1 MNTSV
6 LLAVAIAGCV
16 ELTAAFSSSTLSSS
30 LDLPSATF
38 SPQSSTS
45 ALFLEGRGDYYG
57 ESGLSFVIREF
68 GAYDQLEGIV
78 ELTGRPLPE
87 RPDGIVCV
95 AKYSSAMDPA
105 CVKTE
110 AQYERLARDNPSTC
124 FLRCFR
130 EYEDGDLLM
139 GQAGVTA
146 FPTFDVF
153 YGGNRVARIT
163 GSSSY
168 TELEK
173 LLGMYQMQN
182 SKLDLFSES
191 ADNSR
196 RLEWGDGKMKSPMET
211 PRTTGRF
218 IPGYDW
224 DKDGG
229 AFDEA
234 AKSYED
240 DFEDTFG
247 NWVPDTDYK

>member
-1 MNTSV
+1 MVNCSSTV
-6 LLAVAIAGCV
+6 VLAVATAGLFV
-16 ELTAAFSSSTLSSS
+16 ARTEGFSRSPPASSSSSS
-30 LDLPSATF
+30 V
-38 SPQSSTS
+38 
-45 ALFLEGRGDYYG
+45 LFLAEGRGDYDG
-57 ESGLSFVIREF
+57 ESGSSFVLREF

-95 AKYSSAMDPA
+95 AKYSSSLDPA

-146 FPTFDVF
+146 FPSFDVF
-153 YGGNRVARIT
+153 YGGNRVARIS

-173 LLGMYQMQN
+173 LLGMYALQN
-182 SKLDLFSES
+182 TKLDLFSES

-196 RLEWGDGKMKSPMET
+196 RLEWGDGKIKSPMDT

-224 DKDGG
+224 DKDDG
-229 AFDEA
+229 AFDDA
-234 AKSYED
+234 ASKYED
-240 DFEDTFG
+240 DFENTFG

>member
-1 MNTSV
+1 MVNCSSTV
-6 LLAVAIAGCV
+6 VLAVATAGLFV
-16 ELTAAFSSSTLSSS
+16 ARTEGFSRSPPASSSSSS
-30 LDLPSATF
+30 V
-38 SPQSSTS
+38 
-45 ALFLEGRGDYYG
+45 LFLAEGRGDYYG
-57 ESGLSFVIREF
+57 ESGSSFVIREF

-95 AKYSSAMDPA
+95 AKYSSSLDPA

-146 FPTFDVF
+146 LPTFDVF
-153 YGGNRVARIT
+153 YGGNRVARIS

-168 TELEK
+168 TDLDK
-173 LLGMYQMQN
+173 LLGMYQLQN
-182 SKLDLFSES
+182 TKLDLFSES

-196 RLEWGDGKMKSPMET
+196 RLEWGDGKIKSPMDT

-224 DKDGG
+224 DKDDG
-229 AFDEA
+229 AFDDA
-234 AKSYED
+234 ASKYED
-240 DFEDTFG
+240 DFENTFG

>member
-1 MNTSV
+1 M
-6 LLAVAIAGCV
+6 
-16 ELTAAFSSSTLSSS
+16 
-30 LDLPSATF
+30 
-38 SPQSSTS
+38 
-45 ALFLEGRGDYYG
+45 FLEGRGDYYG
-57 ESGLSFVIREF
+57 ESGSSFVIREF
-68 GAYDQLEGIV
+68 GTYDQLEGIV

-153 YGGNRVARIT
+153 YGGNRIARIT

-196 RLEWGDGKMKSPMET
+196 RLEWGDGKIKSPMET

>member
-1 MNTSV
+1 MVNCSSTV
-6 LLAVAIAGCV
+6 VLAVATAGLLIART
-16 ELTAAFSSSTLSSS
+16 ESFSRSPAASSSS
-30 LDLPSATF
+30 
-38 SPQSSTS
+38 S
-45 ALFLEGRGDYYG
+45 ALFLAEGRGDYYG
-57 ESGLSFVIREF
+57 ESGSSFVIREF

-95 AKYSSAMDPA
+95 AKYSSSLDPA

-153 YGGNRVARIT
+153 YGGNRVARIS

-168 TELEK
+168 TELDK
-173 LLGMYQMQN
+173 ILGMYQLQN
-182 SKLDLFSES
+182 TKLDLFSES

-196 RLEWGDGKMKSPMET
+196 RLEWGDGKIKSPMDT

-224 DKDGG
+224 DKDDG
-229 AFDEA
+229 AFDDA
-234 AKSYED
+234 ASKYED
-240 DFEDTFG
+240 DFENTFG

>member
-1 MNTSV
+1 MVNCSSTV
-6 LLAVAIAGCV
+6 VLAVATAGLLIART
-16 ELTAAFSSSTLSSS
+16 ESFSRSPAASSSS
-30 LDLPSATF
+30 
-38 SPQSSTS
+38 S
-45 ALFLEGRGDYYG
+45 ALFLAEGRGDYYG
-57 ESGLSFVIREF
+57 ESGSSFVIREF

-95 AKYSSAMDPA
+95 AKYSSSLDPA

-124 FLRCFR
+124 FMRCFR

-153 YGGNRVARIT
+153 YGGNRVARIS

-168 TELEK
+168 TDLEQ
-173 LLGMYQMQN
+173 LLGMYQLQN
-182 SKLDLFSES
+182 TKLDLFSES

-196 RLEWGDGKMKSPMET
+196 RLEWGDGKIKSPMDT

-224 DKDGG
+224 DKDDG
-229 AFDEA
+229 AFDDA
-234 AKSYED
+234 ASKYED
-240 DFEDTFG
+240 DFENTFG